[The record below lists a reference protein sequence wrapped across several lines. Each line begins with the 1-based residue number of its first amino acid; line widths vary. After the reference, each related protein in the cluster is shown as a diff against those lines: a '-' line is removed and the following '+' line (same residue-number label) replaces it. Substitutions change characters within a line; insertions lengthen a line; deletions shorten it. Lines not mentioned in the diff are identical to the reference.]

1 MSVRWLVSS
10 WQLHDALIWHLMTVW
25 DESCKCHELTRHLNL
40 TNPMRHAN
48 VTNSKR
54 HFITWHLMSLWVREF
69 HSSEFVTS
77 IWRIELT
84 SHWWNPLK
92 WIRDIYMTHWVDISL
107 KSNDFASW
115 WNLDDSWVRD
125 RHMTCWDHTS
135 ECQKVW
141 CILDKYFFWIWHLRV
156 CRVSQGL
163 ADDSWVRDRHMPLW
177 DNTSE
182 CQKVRCILENT
193 FIFRWHLRVCRVSQG
208 LFRSVQGVRKVDVF

>member
-40 TNPMRHAN
+40 TNPMRHAH

-54 HFITWHLMSLWVREF
+54 HLITWHLMSLWVREF

-77 IWRIELT
+77 TWRIELT

-92 WIRDIYMTHWVDISL
+92 WVRDIYMTHWVDISL

-141 CILDKYFFWIWHLRV
+141 CILDIFFF
-156 CRVSQGL
+156 GY
-163 ADDSWVRDRHMPLW
+163 D
-177 DNTSE
+177 TSE
-182 CQKVRCILENT
+182 CVGCHKVLQMTREFVTDTC
-193 FIFRWHLRVCRVSQG
+193 
-208 LFRSVQGVRKVDVF
+208 LFEITPQSVRKSDVF